1 MKFRST
7 LPAAVLA
14 ALSPAGHAQAQESG
28 VGVDGTGA
36 TLAPI
41 DLDAPHT
48 RRRVRGGEPVILR
61 CRRGRPGSI
70 DQVRGPAIHFR

>member
-14 ALSPAGHAQAQESG
+14 ALSPAGHAQALES
-28 VGVDGTGA
+28 GVDGTGA

-48 RRRVRGGEPVILR
+48 RRRVRGGEPVSLR
-61 CRRGRPGSI
+61 YRRGRTGSI
-70 DQVRGPAIHFR
+70 DQVRAPAIHFR

>member
-1 MKFRST
+1 MKFRSM

-28 VGVDGTGA
+28 VDGTGA

-41 DLDAPHT
+41 RVDAPRT
-48 RRRVRGGEPVILR
+48 CRRVRGGEPVSLR
-61 CRRGRPGSI
+61 CRRGRPASI